1 MGRFVQQG
9 IRGIVEPVAD
19 LARFQEASLQAAFK
33 RFMGLLLLFVTLG
46 LTSCGALVNLF
57 QGG

>member
-1 MGRFVQQG
+1 LNRLL
-9 IRGIVEPVAD
+9 I